1 MEMKSAEDLPVTGVE
16 AAVAEREAPG
26 NRLAQVR
33 AAARL
38 HFAQRGYEAASMRDI
53 AAEAGI
59 NIATVYFY
67 CSTKEQLLF
76 DVLQV
81 AMTELL
87 TEFRSALAG
96 AGPTWTDR
104 LTVAIAFHV
113 RFFAERAFG
122 TTIGVA
128 DLNRMTDEHRAEH
141 YALRREYDRE
151 FRNIIQAGIE
161 AGEFR
166 PLDAKLVTFGI
177 MGIGL
182 SSGRWYRADGAL
194 TPEEI
199 AAQYVD
205 LILGGLRCGST

>member
-1 MEMKSAEDLPVTGVE
+1 MEAKPVQDLPAVRAEAGV
-16 AAVAEREAPG
+16 VDREAPV

-76 DVLQV
+76 DVLQE
-81 AMTELL
+81 AMGELL
-87 TEFRSALAG
+87 TEFRSALAE
-96 AGPTWTDR
+96 AGPSWTDR
-104 LTVAIAFHV
+104 LTIAVAFHV

-122 TTIGVA
+122 TTIGMA
-128 DLNRMTDEHRAEH
+128 DLNRLTDEHRAAH
-141 YALRREYDRE
+141 FALRREYERE
-151 FRNIIQAGIE
+151 FRGIIQAGID

-166 PLDAKLVTFGI
+166 PLDAKLVAFGI

-182 SSGRWYRADGAL
+182 SSGQWYRADGAL

-205 LILGGLRCGST
+205 LILGGLRSDS